1 MELLLLE
8 LQALQIIS
16 KLMIRLEHK
25 EGKKE
30 QLLAEQEGKCTL
42 LGPIVLVT
50 EKQQMTRDD

>member
-16 KLMIRLEHK
+16 KMMIWLEHK
-25 EGKKE
+25 EEKKE

-42 LGPIVLVT
+42 LGPTVLVT